1 MPFILISLRCSVEM
15 IRKAKQLGLFTT
27 PYVFNVE
34 GEQSASKHI
43 LEGNPNLHSKYTEA
57 KLMASAGA
65 DVIVAHMG

>member
-1 MPFILISLRCSVEM
+1 M

-34 GEQSASKHI
+34 GERSASKI
-43 LEGNPNLHSKYTEA
+43 LEGNPNLYSKFTES
-57 KLMASAGA
+57 KLMVSAGA